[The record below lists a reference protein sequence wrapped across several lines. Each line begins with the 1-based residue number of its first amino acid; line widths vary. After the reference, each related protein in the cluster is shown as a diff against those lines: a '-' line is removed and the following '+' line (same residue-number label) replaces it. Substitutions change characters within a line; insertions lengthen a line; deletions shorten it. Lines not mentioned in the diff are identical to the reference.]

1 MQKPLRLL
9 MSDVAWQDVA
19 SDVARV
25 MGEIPYCR
33 LTVDDVLSGSQSA
46 DVAFISREVTG
57 MSTKFDILPPT
68 QRFYDALLRSSD
80 LKWLHVHSAGADRA
94 VYMELMNRGV
104 VLTTSSGAN
113 ARAVAHS
120 ALAGILSLSRAFPA
134 LMRQQQRHQWRA
146 LVNENGL
153 ADLNGQ
159 TALIV
164 GWGPIGQVIGKVLH
178 ALELRVMVARRNQA
192 ELPEGH
198 RVVPIEQLTKVL
210 PEVDWLVLACPL
222 TPQTHNLIDRQAFSV
237 LKQGAHVVNISR
249 GEVIDELALIKAL
262 KSGRL
267 SGAYLDVFA
276 QEPLPADSEL
286 WDMPNVIATPHS
298 AGHSSGMFAR
308 MAQMFIGNLKRYLR
322 GEPLSQVANHRPSGT

>member
-19 SDVARV
+19 SEVARV

-33 LTVDDVLSGSQSA
+33 ITVDDVLSGSQSA

-57 MSTKFDILPPT
+57 MSTKFDILPQT
-68 QRFYDALLRSSD
+68 QRFYDALLRSED
-80 LKWLHVHSAGADRA
+80 LKWLHVHSAGADRS

-159 TALIV
+159 TAVIV

-178 ALELRVMVARRNQA
+178 ALELEVVVVRRNQTP
-192 ELPEGH
+192 LSEGYP
-198 RVVPIEQLTKVL
+198 VVPVAQLETVL
-210 PEVDWLVLACPL
+210 PDADWLILACPL
-222 TPQTHNLIDRQAFSV
+222 TPQTHNLINHQMLSA
-237 LKQGAHVVNISR
+237 LKEGACVVNISR
-249 GEVIDELALIKAL
+249 GEVIDEPALIQAL
-262 KSGRL
+262 KSGRVC
-267 SGAYLDVFA
+267 GAYLDVFA
-276 QEPLPADSEL
+276 QEPLPTDSEL

-308 MAQMFIGNLKRYLR
+308 MAQMFVNNLGRYLR
-322 GEPLSQVANHRPSGT
+322 DEPLLQVANPK